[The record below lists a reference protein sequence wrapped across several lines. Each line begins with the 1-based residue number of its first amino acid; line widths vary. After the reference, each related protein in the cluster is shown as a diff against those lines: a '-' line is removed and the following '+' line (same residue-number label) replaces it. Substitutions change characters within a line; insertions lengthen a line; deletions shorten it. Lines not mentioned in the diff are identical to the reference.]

1 MVHSNYYK
9 TSDVKT
15 GTPVKSIFN
24 PHANGCVALDM
35 TDDAAYVATLSAPH
49 NEDPQVLQLLELEL
63 PSYDCTLS
71 VSFEQY

>member
-1 MVHSNYYK
+1 MVRRPNTIGPIH
-9 TSDVKT
+9 T

-49 NEDPQVLQLLELEL
+49 NEDPQVT
-63 PSYDCTLS
+63 SAT
-71 VSFEQY
+71 